1 MWMKLSG
8 NVCDGYNLRIHHQL
22 LSNCLKLYLKYG
34 LLRFCFYRSQKSF
47 NVILS
52 YKIIFRKITNDGIS
66 RYNCSRHSKYIFWFI
81 SLLFLDSETMP
92 WYEKSIWS
100 NYRRFYHISVFF
112 VFKCSFDVLDVF
124 HCYFELYVY
133 FYST

>member
-1 MWMKLSG
+1 MCVMGIIYEYIISYYQTAWSCIW
-8 NVCDGYNLRIHHQL
+8 NF
-22 LSNCLKLYLKYG
+22 STYG

-81 SLLFLDSETMP
+81 ILLFLDRETMP
-92 WYEKSIWS
+92 WYEKSICL
-100 NYRRFYHISVFF
+100 NYWRSYHISVFF
-112 VFKCSFDVLDVF
+112 VFECYFDILDVF
-124 HCYFELYVY
+124 HCNFLW
-133 FYST
+133 YSEVSI

>member
-52 YKIIFRKITNDGIS
+52 YKIIFRKISNDGIS

-81 SLLFLDSETMP
+81 TLLFLDSETMP

-100 NYRRFYHISVFF
+100 NCRRFWSAHAF
-112 VFKCSFDVLDVF
+112 CSWSANFILIFIKTLFLESDWLL
-124 HCYFELYVY
+124 E
-133 FYST
+133 